1 MFRKFL
7 ILSYI
12 IVCCFNSVV
21 WGRENLP
28 VYTCPI
34 SIYGDE
40 YAIDENGVLWK
51 FNIDVATGV
60 ISEKVLEDVI
70 NVKRGY
76 AIKRDG
82 SLWQIYDSGFFSSNY
97 HKLTE
102 PTKVMDDVI
111 DAVEGYSHSLILKK
125 DGSLWGVG
133 YNNDGE
139 LGMECEMESFTIPVK
154 IMDDVKC
161 VDVGS
166 YHSIVLKQDGTV
178 WTFGDNFCG
187 QLGVDKNIE
196 KSMKPIK
203 VMNNAKKIF
212 AGQYSSFALSEDNTL
227 YRWGEIF
234 GDIYREKEMYTYAPE
249 EYIKNVKEV
258 RSFWGFNLV
267 LKTDGSLWVF
277 GESDQQEK
285 VNINAKLK
293 LNIPFKVSEDVNFI
307 SESQSCE
314 FYKCFVLKNTGE
326 LYMFD
331 ILETEERDDKQF
343 ELVKV
348 CDNIMLKREYTDIGP
363 YTEESYDHKK
373 MKEISSMLF
382 RKGRFFN
389 RAIR

>member
-1 MFRKFL
+1 
-7 ILSYI
+7 
-12 IVCCFNSVV
+12 
-21 WGRENLP
+21 
-28 VYTCPI
+28 
-34 SIYGDE
+34 
-40 YAIDENGVLWK
+40 
-51 FNIDVATGV
+51 
-60 ISEKVLEDVI
+60 
-70 NVKRGY
+70 
-76 AIKRDG
+76 
-82 SLWQIYDSGFFSSNY
+82 
-97 HKLTE
+97 
-102 PTKVMDDVI
+102 
-111 DAVEGYSHSLILKK
+111 
-125 DGSLWGVG
+125 
-133 YNNDGE
+133 
-139 LGMECEMESFTIPVK
+139 
-154 IMDDVKC
+154 
-161 VDVGS
+161 
-166 YHSIVLKQDGTV
+166 
-178 WTFGDNFCG
+178 
-187 QLGVDKNIE
+187 
-196 KSMKPIK
+196 MKPIK

-331 ILETEERDDKQF
+331 ILETEEKDDKQF
-343 ELVKV
+343 ELVKI
-348 CDNIMLKREYTDIGP
+348 CDNIMLKREYTAIGP

-389 RAIR
+389 REIVGGR